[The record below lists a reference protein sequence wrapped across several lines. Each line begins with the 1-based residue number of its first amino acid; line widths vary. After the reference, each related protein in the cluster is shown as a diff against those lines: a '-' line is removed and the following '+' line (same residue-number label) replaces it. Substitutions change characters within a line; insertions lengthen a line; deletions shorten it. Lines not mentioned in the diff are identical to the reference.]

1 MTTGFIWD
9 ERFAWFDAGNVQRG
23 PFYTPLHAFNTPESK
38 ERIRELLVATG
49 MAERLTPIAPRL
61 MTEEALLR
69 IHSREHVARV
79 KALSEGAGG
88 DTGENAW
95 LGSNGYDIA
104 RLAAGSCVEA
114 MIAVV
119 EGRVSNA
126 YALVRPPGHHAE
138 RDRGRGFC
146 IFANVALAI
155 ADLKARGLVERVA
168 VVDWDVHHGNGT
180 QQAFY
185 GDPTVLTISIHQDG
199 FYPAD
204 SGSLEERGEGAGRGY
219 NINVPLPPGSG
230 HGAYLES
237 VRRVVVPALRRCRP
251 DLIVVASGLDAC
263 AYDPL
268 ARMMCH
274 SGTYREMAAQLA
286 DAARELCGGRLVACH
301 EGGYSSYYAPWCAL
315 AILEVFAGVGTT
327 LPDPSLQFLASR
339 PGQSLLPHQ
348 AEIIERAAAAADSI
362 PPAAVRAGSGD
373 VP

>member
-1 MTTGFIWD
+1 MSTGFIWD

-23 PFYTPLHAFNTPESK
+23 PFFTPLHAFNTPESK

-49 MAERLTPIAPRL
+49 MAERLTPLESRL

-104 RLAAGSCVEA
+104 RLAAGSCLEA
-114 MIAVV
+114 MIAVLQ
-119 EGRVSNA
+119 GRVRNA

-155 ADLKARGLVERVA
+155 AEVKAKGVVERVA

-185 GDPTVLTISIHQDG
+185 SDPTVLTISIHQDD
-199 FYPAD
+199 FYPAS
-204 SGSLEERGEGAGRGY
+204 SGSLDERGDGAGQGY

-230 HGAYLES
+230 HGAYVETIK
-237 VRRVVVPALRRCRP
+237 RVVVPALRRFRP
-251 DLIVVASGLDAC
+251 ELIVVASGLDAC

-274 SGTYREMAAQLA
+274 SGTYREMAALVM
-286 DAARELCGGRLVACH
+286 DAAKELCDGRLVACH
-301 EGGYSSYYAPWCAL
+301 EGGYSSFYAPWCAL
-315 AILEVFAGVGTT
+315 AILEVFAGVQATH
-327 LPDPSLQFLASR
+327 PDPSLQFLASR
-339 PGQSLLPHQ
+339 PGQTLEPHQ
-348 AEIIERAAAAADSI
+348 EVIIEKAARAAVAI
-362 PPAAVRAGSGD
+362 PTAGVRAGF
-373 VP
+373 